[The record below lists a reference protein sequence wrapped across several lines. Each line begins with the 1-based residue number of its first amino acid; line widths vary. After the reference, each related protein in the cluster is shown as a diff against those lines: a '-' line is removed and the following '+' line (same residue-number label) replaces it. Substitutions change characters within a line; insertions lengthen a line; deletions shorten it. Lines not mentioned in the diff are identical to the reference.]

1 VMRNLSFDHRSNMNE
16 RGLKSED
23 HEVEDQTTLLDFSY
37 HPPGIDVSALT
48 SIDPPDESWKM
59 IMRT

>member
-1 VMRNLSFDHRSNMNE
+1 MNE